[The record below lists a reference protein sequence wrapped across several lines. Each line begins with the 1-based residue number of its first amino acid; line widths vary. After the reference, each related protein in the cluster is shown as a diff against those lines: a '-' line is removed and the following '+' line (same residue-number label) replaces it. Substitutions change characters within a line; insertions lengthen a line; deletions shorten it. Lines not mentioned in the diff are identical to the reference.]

1 MPLPLSVH
9 TRAPNGESAVHVQNT
24 FLFLPVPLFS
34 NILVHGLATLN
45 ICNTMYIAPMPQ
57 VIQFQAFV
65 MCLLVARV
73 FQRIFFGK
81 LRDQEREDL
90 YDRSWFAVTETCL
103 AMTIFR
109 DEFTPKIFGL
119 FGLLLAVKAFHWLAQ
134 LRVEW

>member
-1 MPLPLSVH
+1 
-9 TRAPNGESAVHVQNT
+9 
-24 FLFLPVPLFS
+24 
-34 NILVHGLATLN
+34 
-45 ICNTMYIAPMPQ
+45 MYIAPMPQ

>member
-1 MPLPLSVH
+1 MH

-24 FLFLPVPLFS
+24 LSFHSSSSFFS